1 MIRRAVVLA
10 AGRGRRLAP
19 LTDLTP
25 KPLIDVA
32 GVALIDR
39 VISSLVR
46 AGITEVC
53 VVVGHLADEVERH
66 LRSGCDVTFEV
77 VHQPEPLGSGDAVRM
92 ARPWLGDQAFF
103 LTWGDVITGWYDYTR
118 VLDGHRQASA
128 ATLGVIRLD
137 DVSSGAAV
145 VLDGQ
150 AQVTKIVEKPTGVP
164 PSNLNNAGLM
174 VLTSEIWPH
183 VAKLRPSPRG
193 ELEFT
198 DALASM
204 LDAGAEMH
212 GVVLEG
218 PWFDVGTTE
227 SLLAARRQF
236 TRDC

>member
-1 MIRRAVVLA
+1 MIGRAVVLA

-39 VISSLVR
+39 VISSLAC

-66 LRSGCDVTFEV
+66 LRSRCNVPFEI
-77 VHQPEPLGSGDAVRM
+77 VHQPEPLGTGDAVRI
-92 ARPWLGDQAFF
+92 ARPWLGDQPFF
-103 LTWGDVITGWYDYTR
+103 LTWGDVITGCSDYTL
-118 VLDGHRQASA
+118 VVDGHRPASA
-128 ATLGVIRLD
+128 ATLGVIELD
-137 DVSSGAAV
+137 DLSSGAAV

-150 AQVTKIVEKPTGVP
+150 ERVTKIVEKPTGVP

-174 VLTSEIWPH
+174 VLTSEVWPH
-183 VAKLRPSPRG
+183 VAKLRPSTRG

-204 LDAGAEMH
+204 LAAGAEMQ
-212 GVVLEG
+212 GVVLDG
-218 PWFDVGTTE
+218 PWFDVGTPE

-236 TRDC
+236 WRDC